1 MIAFSLRLTYNED
14 IKNMFKTEE
23 KNMNTYTINFYLQE
37 EASECGCG
45 CGDHNHEHKHEV
57 RDDYEVVGTI
67 KTFGAWANI
76 MPDSFI
82 VKSELKAE
90 EMKEKLMAHL
100 KPNDILLITKV
111 DGSDSASSID
121 QAIEWINK

>member
-1 MIAFSLRLTYNED
+1 
-14 IKNMFKTEE
+14 
-23 KNMNTYTINFYLQE
+23 MNTYTINFYLQE

-57 RDDYEVVGTI
+57 RDDYEVVATI

-90 EMKEKLMAHL
+90 DMKEKLMAHL

-111 DGSDSASSID
+111 DGADSASSID

>member
-1 MIAFSLRLTYNED
+1 
-14 IKNMFKTEE
+14 
-23 KNMNTYTINFYLQE
+23 MNTYTINFYLQE
-37 EASECGCG
+37 ESHGCG
-45 CGDHNHEHKHEV
+45 CEGHDHEREHEHEHEHEV

-76 MPDSFI
+76 MPDSYL

-90 EMKEKLMAHL
+90 EMKEKIMEHL

-111 DGSDSASSID
+111 DGKDSASSID
-121 QAIEWINK
+121 QAIEWINR

>member
-1 MIAFSLRLTYNED
+1 MIAFSLRLTYNEC
-14 IKNMFKTEE
+14 IKNISLNTEE

-37 EASECGCG
+37 ESKECGCG
-45 CGDHNHEHKHEV
+45 GHDHEHTHEI

-76 MPDSFI
+76 MPDSYI

-90 EMKEKLMAHL
+90 EMKAKIMVHL
-100 KPNDILLITKV
+100 KSNDILLITKI
-111 DGSDSASSID
+111 DGEDSASSIE
-121 QAIEWINK
+121 QAIQWINK

>member
-1 MIAFSLRLTYNED
+1 
-14 IKNMFKTEE
+14 
-23 KNMNTYTINFYLQE
+23 MNTYAINFYLQE
-37 EASECGCG
+37 ESHGCGCG
-45 CGDHNHEHKHEV
+45 CEGHDHEHEHTHEV

-76 MPDSFI
+76 MPDSYI

-90 EMKEKLMAHL
+90 EMKAKIMVHL
-100 KPNDILLITKV
+100 KPSDILLITKV
-111 DGSDSASSID
+111 DGKDSASSIE